1 MTMKRYYV
9 GVRNGF
15 MFGSVLLLV
24 FGIFV
29 LTVASP
35 RLFTGSLIDI
45 NYQLLVLWI
54 FALVMSIFAIIWI
67 ICNLILFSREK
78 LALRGTQTKGIV
90 KRINRTWTRTGD
102 LYSIEIE
109 FENNAGET
117 CISIIPISRYTH
129 DMYKQGET
137 VTVYVDGDYGTISKR
152 R

>member
-1 MTMKRYYV
+1 MKRYYV
-9 GVRNGF
+9 GVRNGS

-29 LTVASP
+29 LIVASP
-35 RLFTGSLIDI
+35 KLFTGSLIDM

-54 FALVMSIFAIIWI
+54 FALVISISAIIWI
-67 ICNLILFSREK
+67 ICNLILLSREK

-90 KRINRTWTRTGD
+90 KRINRSWTNTGD

-117 CISIIPISRYTH
+117 CISIIPISRFTH